1 MAVKFSQ
8 FTPATDFA
16 AVDNIVG
23 YAGTANIQIPPANLD
38 TTYTLGASGTTD
50 VVLTLD
56 GTKTGS
62 TATDTSV
69 TITKGSGISFSS
81 ISSTGF
87 TISASGAVTT
97 VDETTPGTST
107 GTPIVV
113 NPTTGDVLIQSMA
126 FAGAGNIGHVPS
138 AAAASA
144 GQFLDYQGNWSAPAG
159 AFTGF
164 TVTGDAGSQGVA
176 NGDTV
181 QFIGGQNIGTAVAS
195 GGATTDTV
203 TFNLE
208 GTIWTAVSNY
218 GTNRDIAPTD
228 NLNIKAG
235 IQNGE
240 AGTTVVG
247 SGVYTT
253 GASGSDLISLD
264 QAADLKITVVN
275 PGSGNKFYVDG
286 AQQSTVVLPR
296 GFTYEFNQL
305 DGTNSS
311 PLQHPLF
318 FSTTSDGTHGGGTAY
333 TTGVKCYGNGA
344 PVSFTDYH
352 TNFTSYTSQRS
363 IRIRVTQNTPTLY
376 YYCYSHSGMGGPIAY
391 GAASGLATMTTS
403 PAATGNGSTAT
414 YPLGATPTD
423 KNYTMAYISGVYQ
436 LKSSYSVLGSNIT
449 FDTNVPNGASIE
461 IITTT

>member
-436 LKSSYSVLGSNIT
+436 LKSSYSVSGSNIT